1 VNGFS
6 FVKNSQKYYDD
17 CAKVLGNIILREL
30 APQWLNWPQEM
41 PADGGGVVPMVTT
54 PSSTM
59 MELRC
64 VVAVIRHGDRT
75 PKQKMKMEVSHPEF
89 FKIFEKY
96 KGFQTGKIK
105 LKKPRQLQ
113 EHGL

>member
-1 VNGFS
+1 
-6 FVKNSQKYYDD
+6 
-17 CAKVLGNIILREL
+17 
-30 APQWLNWPQEM
+30 
-41 PADGGGVVPMVTT
+41 
-54 PSSTM
+54 

-75 PKQKMKMEVSHPEF
+75 PKQKMKMEVSHPHF
-89 FKIFEKY
+89 FDIFKKY

-113 EHGL
+113 EVLDVARMLVEELKSGSQTQIICEKMTKLEQLKTVLEMYGHFSGKSSSCPSCLVWATLILI